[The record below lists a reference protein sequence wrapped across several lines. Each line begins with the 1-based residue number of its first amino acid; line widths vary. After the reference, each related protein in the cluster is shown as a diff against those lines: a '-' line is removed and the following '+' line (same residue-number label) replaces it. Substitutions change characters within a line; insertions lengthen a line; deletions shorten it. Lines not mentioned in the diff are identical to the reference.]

1 MSSNPFEAAVIL
13 DGIRRWVE
21 IESPTE
27 RPDQVNKLADLV
39 ASGYRDLSVSVD
51 RVAGRD
57 GCGDHL
63 VTRSSWGQG
72 VPGILVLSH
81 LDTVHP
87 MGFIERLPFKVE
99 GNRAFGPGIYDMKG
113 GAYLAYHAF
122 RQVCADDVRPPL
134 GVTQLYVSIARQSG
148 WEAVLPHISMLP
160 GAISCLIYFA
170 PGLS

>member
-99 GNRAFGPGIYDMKG
+99 GNRAFGPGIYDMKVVPIS
-113 GAYLAYHAF
+113 
-122 RQVCADDVRPPL
+122 RITR
-134 GVTQLYVSIARQSG
+134 SG
-148 WEAVLPHISMLP
+148 R
-160 GAISCLIYFA
+160 FA
-170 PGLS
+170 PMMSALRSASPNFTYRTKKSVARPRGH